1 MSPRG
6 KAAKVARTKK
16 VSHRKPSTISAL
28 DNDTDP
34 DFSIERSPE
43 AVASKRRNGRR
54 AVSAKNTNSIVA
66 NASTRAT
73 ESTKMNIPTYVEP
86 EPEEVPYWQR
96 WCNPKPGAP
105 RKFPTAK
112 QVTEAAADWGEGQ
125 HDPAFP
131 DFDLY
136 DIVIQDPT
144 VDDVIMKLSTEPHKR
159 MGELQFLLRAR
170 YEDPIDEARYYHEV
184 IFVFKYDMPADKKQQ
199 FPRAPAVKDNQIRV
213 ARVWTLSEVAGRQGA
228 WEKCRADEEML
239 LNLVLELAELAEVS
253 LEQWKEEMGQR
264 QLKPQHRNLEAINL
278 DETRPLLIPH
288 LANADVDPTLS
299 SNAAKKTPVS
309 MELKAAK
316 SDMGPPKKGPTIPV
330 LSMPAMNCVPAVRSL
345 ASRASATSIP
355 ADLAVARLPPLI
367 EAPLRPAVNGSA
379 VPGLDRPSTSAYLRS
394 RSSMRIPTDEEVSQI
409 ATNIYTKA
417 YGEVSQHFTQC
428 RKYIKDTLHQVIR
441 QSLCIANSE
450 SQTYTEE
457 QWQQVINDHLVVQQ
471 KKFERKWYE
480 AHPGRIFKPVSQNPV
495 TRQFGFFIV
504 HNAIKYPMPEECS
517 KPEAEIHTAALKR
530 TAMWQQQS
538 LLLSWTKYWNDGS
551 QKLSRPLMQQQG
563 SAEEQFEAPGPVQSV
578 SRDRTL
584 PSLVD
589 DDKAIQD
596 GKVGNKRE
604 RTGERERT
612 GDVELDI
619 SEPSRPMK
627 KQCAANFTNG
637 TINMQLLDVRKNPY
651 QLGMPG
657 EVAVLS
663 AYREQKHRRSGQEL
677 ANPTAPAGVQTAP
690 SSRASSGA
698 VVDRNHLVG
707 NTSTTTKTT
716 KQSNTAPQ
724 PARNALLQPAR
735 AFGP

>member
-1 MSPRG
+1 
-6 KAAKVARTKK
+6 
-16 VSHRKPSTISAL
+16 
-28 DNDTDP
+28 
-34 DFSIERSPE
+34 
-43 AVASKRRNGRR
+43 
-54 AVSAKNTNSIVA
+54 
-66 NASTRAT
+66 
-73 ESTKMNIPTYVEP
+73 
-86 EPEEVPYWQR
+86 
-96 WCNPKPGAP
+96 
-105 RKFPTAK
+105 
-112 QVTEAAADWGEGQ
+112 
-125 HDPAFP
+125 
-131 DFDLY
+131 
-136 DIVIQDPT
+136 
-144 VDDVIMKLSTEPHKR
+144 
-159 MGELQFLLRAR
+159 
-170 YEDPIDEARYYHEV
+170 
-184 IFVFKYDMPADKKQQ
+184 
-199 FPRAPAVKDNQIRV
+199 
-213 ARVWTLSEVAGRQGA
+213 
-228 WEKCRADEEML
+228 
-239 LNLVLELAELAEVS
+239 
-253 LEQWKEEMGQR
+253 
-264 QLKPQHRNLEAINL
+264 
-278 DETRPLLIPH
+278 
-288 LANADVDPTLS
+288 
-299 SNAAKKTPVS
+299 
-309 MELKAAK
+309 
-316 SDMGPPKKGPTIPV
+316 
-330 LSMPAMNCVPAVRSL
+330 
-345 ASRASATSIP
+345 
-355 ADLAVARLPPLI
+355 
-367 EAPLRPAVNGSA
+367 
-379 VPGLDRPSTSAYLRS
+379 
-394 RSSMRIPTDEEVSQI
+394 MRIPTDEEVSQI

-428 RKYIKDTLHQVIR
+428 RKYIKDTLHQAIR

-724 PARNALLQPAR
+724 PARNALLSAGQGLWSLSSLKSGNCWKTGVKVCVLHIRHGRSFTDAS
-735 AFGP
+735 